1 VYPDGAV
8 GGSGVSPVVVRPRA
22 TPLWITSARPGALG
36 CLAVRFIR
44 ADRFSSGRM
53 ARPAQVAISGSH
65 SGSRRWQIR
74 SDTGR
79 HAWTIRPAS
88 LEHSATERPLPL
100 YNSCRRPSGDHGV
113 PGSQDRRPRHSAAA
127 ALTAD
132 ARHRAGEPDLSRGIR
147 CPHHEGESDVRQPD
161 RGRRP
166 VAAEPPGSRCPVA
179 CWQCHG
185 TGGPEVAWVVIRPL
199 DNRAPSRRSRRK
211 PYRWP
216 YSSALRPN
224 GHYEC
229 REAAWLA
236 ATGRGNRACGSG
248 LSFGAARRNSA
259 GRHRIVSP
267 AAER

>member
-1 VYPDGAV
+1 MPTA
-8 GGSGVSPVVVRPRA
+8 
-22 TPLWITSARPGALG
+22 
-36 CLAVRFIR
+36 
-44 ADRFSSGRM
+44 
-53 ARPAQVAISGSH
+53 
-65 SGSRRWQIR
+65 
-74 SDTGR
+74 
-79 HAWTIRPAS
+79 
-88 LEHSATERPLPL
+88 
-100 YNSCRRPSGDHGV
+100 SGDHGV

-132 ARHRAGEPDLSRGIR
+132 ARHRAGEPDLSRSIR
-147 CPHHEGESDVRQPD
+147 CPHQEGESDVRQPD

-166 VAAEPPGSRCPVA
+166 VVAEPPGSRCPVA